1 MGLFSAIK
9 SGLQKTRE
17 ALLGELKG
25 IVGVGKITDETLEDL
40 EEHLIKADVGVE
52 AAFLLTDAL
61 RENALG
67 KSLTEK
73 EVLSI
78 GGWH

>member
-40 EEHLIKADVGVE
+40 EEQRKKQL
-52 AAFLLTDAL
+52 
-61 RENALG
+61 
-67 KSLTEK
+67 EK
-73 EVLSI
+73 EYREKISKERGLLENKI
-78 GGWH
+78 KKIF

>member
-40 EEHLIKADVGVE
+40 EEHLSNSKSGVDVIKAGRIISRVKQ
-52 AAFLLTDAL
+52 LTTPLEMISKNL
-61 RENALG
+61 R
-67 KSLTEK
+67 K
-73 EVLSI
+73 
-78 GGWH
+78 

>member
-78 GGWH
+78 MRN

>member
-40 EEHLIKADVGVE
+40 EEHLITSFIK
-52 AAFLLTDAL
+52 
-61 RENALG
+61 
-67 KSLTEK
+67 
-73 EVLSI
+73 I
-78 GGWH
+78 